1 MACCSTRRL
10 TDASSQDG
18 LDSGLELKTIV
29 HEIRIQN
36 QVIYLDPPIEQA
48 RASWY
53 RQLHQWLGIVCGLSR
68 IQSSRY
74 EIGLKIRTTT
84 PQNLNYNS
92 LVRSFAFLALS
103 GS

>member
-1 MACCSTRRL
+1 M
-10 TDASSQDG
+10 
-18 LDSGLELKTIV
+18 DSGLELKTIV

-53 RQLHQWLGIVCGLSR
+53 RQLQQWLGIVCGLTR

-74 EIGLKIRTTT
+74 EIGLKIRTSA
-84 PQNLNYNS
+84 PQDLDYTS
-92 LVRSFAFLALS
+92 LVRPLPFSRGIS
-103 GS
+103 H